1 MAIDKITIPLDADAA
16 RAYTSASEE
25 EQKKLRL
32 LLGLW
37 LRDLVLSPTPLNQV
51 IDEVSDKAKKRGLTA
66 DTLDSLLN
74 AN

>member
-1 MAIDKITIPLDADAA
+1 MAIAKITIPLDADAA
-16 RAYTSASEE
+16 RAYTGASKE

-37 LRDLVLSPTPLNQV
+37 LRDLVLSPTPLVQV
-51 IDEVSDKAKKRGLTA
+51 MDEVSDKAKKRGLTA
-66 DTLDSLLN
+66 DTLDALLD